1 MQSRTLAGV
10 NASEDTHVP
19 RQFSLGRFRRVI
31 FAGAVATIIV
41 APASVM
47 ARPAPD
53 HDGGLLSDEDIWNIV
68 NDLRSLHAQK

>member
-19 RQFSLGRFRRVI
+19 RQFSLGRFI